1 MKNVFY
7 YLDYYGNL
15 TFDEVHFNDIDG
27 LIFALLS
34 YVKLK
39 DIVPSDRF
47 KTISLKQACVLFLSK
62 YSEKDFKKED
72 WLFPSSYKLM
82 VILANSK
89 RYTSCKLG
97 HFVIKTDKNGQF
109 GALTIRA
116 GDITYLSF
124 EGTDSEVIGWK
135 EDFELMYKFPIQ
147 SQIHAADYFNT
158 TLTLFDRKVYLG
170 GHSKGGNLAMYAYMY
185 GKESFKKRVV
195 QVYNFDGPGFL
206 KDVLS
211 SSLYEEM
218 ESKLKMVVPK
228 ESVVGML
235 LGHRDYMVVN
245 SSAKG
250 VLQHDAFTWE
260 CFGGFFVPSI
270 LSKKSK
276 KLEMNLEEYLQGM
289 SKEERKNFVETFF
302 AVFEKT
308 SIQNIMQLKEL
319 KISTLLNIMKE
330 FKNVPSSTKRN
341 LVAVLRMLITGM
353 N

>member
-1 MKNVFY
+1 MKNVFD
-7 YLDYYGNL
+7 YLDYYGSL
-15 TFDEVHFNDIDG
+15 TFNEVLFNDVDG

-39 DIVPSDRF
+39 DIVPNDRF
-47 KTISLKQACVLFLSK
+47 KNISLKQACVLFLSK
-62 YSEKDFKKED
+62 YSEQDFKKED

-82 VILANSK
+82 VMLASSK
-89 RYTSCKLG
+89 RYADCKLG
-97 HFVIKTDKNGQF
+97 HFMVKIDKNGQF
-109 GALTIRA
+109 GAMTIRA
-116 GDITYLSF
+116 GEITYLSF
-124 EGTDSEVIGWK
+124 EGTDSEVVGWK

-147 SQIHAADYFNT
+147 SQVHAANYFNT

-185 GKESFKKRVV
+185 GKDVFKKRVV
-195 QVYNFDGPGFL
+195 QIYNFDGPGFL
-206 KDVLS
+206 KDVME
-211 SSLYEEM
+211 SSLYKDM
-218 ESKLKMVVPK
+218 EHKLRMIVPK

-235 LGHRDYMVVN
+235 LGHKSYMVVN
-245 SSAKG
+245 SNAKG
-250 VLQHDAFTWE
+250 ILQHDAFTWE
-260 CFGGFFVPSI
+260 CFGVFFVPSV

-276 KLEMNLEEYLQGM
+276 KLETNLQEYLQGM
-289 SKEERKNFVETFF
+289 SEEERKNFVDTFF

-308 SIQNIMQLKEL
+308 SIKNIMQLREL